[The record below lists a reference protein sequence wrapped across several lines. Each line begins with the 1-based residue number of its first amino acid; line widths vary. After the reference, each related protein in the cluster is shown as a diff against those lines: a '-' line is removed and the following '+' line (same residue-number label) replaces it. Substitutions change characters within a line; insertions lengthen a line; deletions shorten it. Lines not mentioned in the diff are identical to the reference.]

1 MARQGNYVSVPGG
14 SANWASGI
22 SGALSDLSKSLIRQ
36 GDEEEKA
43 IRLDAAAEED
53 KRRYEA
59 DKLARTKAANESKRR
74 YDTDRNDR
82 LAQRQLQNA
91 RIKKQDDLVAKD
103 RALLEQVNLFSNK
116 DPNTLTYY
124 FSDYGAEQ
132 RDAITNAKKA
142 LEAEQVSTEQFLNT
156 GSKESLENALSV
168 YEKNINLS
176 GLPEEAKAAKIAE
189 RRNRLLAFGREAQ
202 GEGYSADQRSERV
215 KSLVADLY
223 NPQFSRIDDTI
234 RRGVGLTQE
243 GQFRAFARQLPDEVS
258 SRFSRDELKKKF
270 GTMLSAQSR
279 DEILANENA
288 RVAAVNER
296 AKEKIDLLDKYFM
309 RVNQGQSSGYSGK
322 RTGKDVLAAYGKISG
337 MDIGS
342 LDDARLVK
350 QLNRLLDNENIDPM
364 AAAAAITLG
373 VDKDILGDSA
383 YSVDDEEFSDI
394 ERRALAL
401 SGAPSKSKSSTS
413 EAGSKAKSST
423 SKDKDNRRPSL
434 SDYQYTPAKA
444 RELGDLLR
452 SRVVLTGGGDY
463 RLGVKDNYLEQ
474 LEAITNDKPKTS
486 SNIPEPL
493 RLPTPAP
500 TELPRSTRTDAL
512 TNNINTYRSPDQV
525 IGDQIAENL
534 DYQVRRRQAEQPY
547 DRFDRNQ
554 LSRIDD
560 LESSIEG
567 LTRFEDVSR
576 RMNDTATAETT
587 ARRLAEAKAELAA
600 IVANPN
606 LNLLD
611 MTPIEQMRY
620 NEDEESGRLNR
631 SALRSFFGPTA
642 LYDGVNDFLDLSKY
656 YVPAT
661 YRQTLNEA
669 DRKYISR
676 EDVLRNIRR

>member
-22 SGALSDLSKSLIRQ
+22 SGALSDLSRSLIGQ
-36 GDEEEKA
+36 ATKEDE
-43 IRLDAAAEED
+43 R
-53 KRRYEA
+53 A
-59 DKLARTKAANESKRR
+59 DT
-74 YDTDRNDR
+74 
-82 LAQRQLQNA
+82 LAQREFQNNRIRKEDA
-91 RIKKQDDLVAKD
+91 RVAKD
-103 RALLEQVNLFSNK
+103 RELLEQVNLFSNR
-116 DPNTLTYY
+116 DPSTLTYDI
-124 FSDYGAEQ
+124 SDYGAEQ
-132 RDAITNAKKA
+132 RDAINNARKS
-142 LEAEQVSTEQFLNT
+142 LEAERASTQQFLNT

-176 GLPEEAKAAKIAE
+176 NLPAEAKASKIAE
-189 RRNRLLAFGREAQ
+189 RRNRLLGFGREAQ
-202 GEGYSADQRSERV
+202 GEGYSAEQRAERV
-215 KSLVADLY
+215 KSLVDDLY
-223 NPQFSRIDDTI
+223 NPQFSRLDDTI
-234 RRGVGLTQE
+234 KRGVGLTQE
-243 GQFRAFARQLPDEVS
+243 GQFRAFARQLPDEVA
-258 SRFSRDELKKKF
+258 SRFSRDELKNKF
-270 GTMLSAQSR
+270 GSMLSAKSR
-279 DEILANENA
+279 DKILAAENA

-296 AKEKIDLLDKYFM
+296 AKERIDLLDKYYM

-342 LDDARLVK
+342 LDDARLVE
-350 QLNRLLDNENIDPM
+350 QLDRLLDNENIDPM

-373 VDKDILGDSA
+373 VDRDVLSNSA
-383 YSVDDEEFSDI
+383 YSVDDEEFLDI
-394 ERRALAL
+394 EKRALAL
-401 SGAPSKSKSSTS
+401 SGGGNTKKSK
-413 EAGSKAKSST
+413 GSKKG
-423 SKDKDNRRPSL
+423 PSL

-444 RELGDLLR
+444 RDLGDLLR
-452 SRVVLTGGGDY
+452 SRVVLAGGGDY
-463 RLGVKDNYLEQ
+463 RLGVKDDYLEQ
-474 LEAITNDKPKTS
+474 LEAITNDKPKPS
-486 SNIPEPL
+486 PNIPEAL
-493 RLPTPAP
+493 RLPTPAS

-525 IGDQIAENL
+525 IGDQIDEEL
-534 DYQVRRRQAEQPY
+534 DYLVRRRQAEQPY
-547 DRFDRNQ
+547 DRFDRDQ
-554 LSRIDD
+554 LNRIDD

-576 RMNDTATAETT
+576 RMNDITTAETT

-600 IVANPN
+600 IVAKPN

-631 SALRSFFGPTA
+631 SALRYFFGPTA

-669 DRKYISR
+669 DKKYISR
-676 EDVLRNIRR
+676 EDVLRNITR

>member
-1 MARQGNYVSVPGG
+1 MARSNLVSVG
-14 SANWASGI
+14 SIVNPFE
-22 SGALSDLSKSLIRQ
+22 SLQRAGQNVFNTYSNIAQ
-36 GDEEEKA
+36 KEDE
-43 IRLDAAAEED
+43 R
-53 KRRYEA
+53 A
-59 DKLARTKAANESKRR
+59 DT
-74 YDTDRNDR
+74 
-82 LAQRQLQNA
+82 LAQREFQNSRIRKEDA
-91 RIKKQDDLVAKD
+91 RVAKD
-103 RALLEQVNLFSNK
+103 RELLEQVNLFSNR
-116 DPNTLTYY
+116 DPSTLTYDI
-124 FSDYGAEQ
+124 SDYGAEQ
-132 RDAITNAKKA
+132 RDAINNARKS
-142 LEAEQVSTEQFLNT
+142 LEAERASTQQFLNT

-176 GLPEEAKAAKIAE
+176 NLPAEVKASKIAE
-189 RRNRLLAFGREAQ
+189 RRNRLLGFGREAQ
-202 GEGYSADQRSERV
+202 GEGYSAEQRAERV

-223 NPQFSRIDDTI
+223 NPQFSRLDDTI
-234 RRGVGLTQE
+234 KRGVGLTQE
-243 GQFRAFARQLPDEVS
+243 GQFRAFARQLPDEVA
-258 SRFSRDELKKKF
+258 SRFSRDELKNKF
-270 GTMLSAQSR
+270 GSMLSAKSR
-279 DEILANENA
+279 DEILAAENA

-296 AKEKIDLLDKYFM
+296 AKERIDLLDKYYM

-322 RTGKDVLAAYGKISG
+322 RTGKDVLAAYKELSG
-337 MDIGS
+337 IDIGS
-342 LDDARLVK
+342 EDNADLIQ
-350 QLNRLLDNENIDPM
+350 QLNVLLDNSDIKPM

-373 VDKDILGDSA
+373 IDRDTFGDSA
-383 YSVDDEEFSDI
+383 WSVDDEEFADI

-413 EAGSKAKSST
+413 KAGSKAKSST

-463 RLGVKDNYLEQ
+463 RLGVKDKYLEQ
-474 LEAITNDKPKTS
+474 LEAITNDKAETP
-486 SNIPEPL
+486 SNIPEAL
-493 RLPTPAP
+493 RLPTSAP

-525 IGDQIAENL
+525 IGDQIDEEL
-534 DYQVRRRQAEQPY
+534 DYLVRRRQAEQPY
-547 DRFDRNQ
+547 DRFDRDQ
-554 LSRIDD
+554 LNRIDD

-576 RMNDTATAETT
+576 RMNDITTAETT

-600 IVANPN
+600 IVAKPN

-631 SALRSFFGPTA
+631 SALRYFFGPTA

-661 YRQTLNEA
+661 YRQTLDEA

-676 EDVLRNIRR
+676 EDILRNIRR

>member
-22 SGALSDLSKSLIRQ
+22 SGALSDLSKSLIGQ
-36 GDEEEKA
+36 AVKEDE
-43 IRLDAAAEED
+43 R
-53 KRRYEA
+53 A
-59 DKLARTKAANESKRR
+59 DT
-74 YDTDRNDR
+74 
-82 LAQRQLQNA
+82 LAQREFQNDRIRKEDA
-91 RIKKQDDLVAKD
+91 RVAKD
-103 RALLEQVNLFSNK
+103 RELLKQVNLFSNR
-116 DPNTLTYY
+116 DPSTLTYDIN
-124 FSDYGAEQ
+124 DYGAEQ
-132 RDAITNAKKA
+132 RDAITNARKS
-142 LEAEQVSTEQFLNT
+142 LEAERSSTQQFLNT
-156 GSKESLENALSV
+156 GSKEALENALSV

-176 GLPEEAKAAKIAE
+176 GLPEEVKAAKIAE
-189 RRNRLLAFGREAQ
+189 RRNRLLGFGIEAE

-223 NPQFSRIDDTI
+223 DPQFSRIDDTI
-234 RRGVGLTQE
+234 KRGVGLTQE
-243 GQFRAFARQLPDEVS
+243 GQFRAFARQLPDEVA

-270 GTMLSAQSR
+270 GSMLSAQSR
-279 DEILANENA
+279 DEILAAENA
-288 RVAAVNER
+288 RVNAANER
-296 AKEKIDLLDKYFM
+296 AKEQIDLLDKYYM
-309 RVNQGQSSGYSGK
+309 RVNQGKSSGYSGK

-337 MDIGS
+337 MDIGP
-342 LDDARLVK
+342 LDDARLVE
-350 QLNRLLDNENIDPM
+350 QLDRLLGNENIDPM

-373 VDKDILGDSA
+373 VDRGTVFDGA
-383 YSVDDEEFSDI
+383 YSVDDKEFLDI
-394 ERRALAL
+394 EKRALAL
-401 SGAPSKSKSSTS
+401 SGGGNTKTFK
-413 EAGSKAKSST
+413 GSKKG
-423 SKDKDNRRPSL
+423 PSL

-444 RELGDLLR
+444 RDLGDLLR
-452 SRVVLTGGGDY
+452 SRVVLAGGGDY

-474 LEAITNDKPKTS
+474 LESLTS
-486 SNIPEPL
+486 NNPTESTNIPDAL
-493 RLPTPAP
+493 RPPAPAP

-512 TNNINTYRSPDQV
+512 TNNINAYRSLDQI

-534 DYQVRRRQAEQPY
+534 DYQVRREQAEQPY
-547 DRFDRNQ
+547 NRFGRNQ

-587 ARRLAEAKAELAA
+587 ARRLAEAKAQLAE

-620 NEDEESGRLNR
+620 NEDEESGRLDR
-631 SALRSFFGPTA
+631 SLLRSVFAPTA
-642 LYDGVNDFLDLSKY
+642 LYDGVSDFLDLSKY

-661 YRQTLNEA
+661 YGQTLNEA

>member
-22 SGALSDLSKSLIRQ
+22 SGALSDLSKSLIGQ
-36 GDEEEKA
+36 AVKEDE
-43 IRLDAAAEED
+43 R
-53 KRRYEA
+53 A
-59 DKLARTKAANESKRR
+59 DT
-74 YDTDRNDR
+74 
-82 LAQRQLQNA
+82 LAQREFQNDRIRKEDA
-91 RIKKQDDLVAKD
+91 RVAKD
-103 RALLEQVNLFSNK
+103 RELLKQVNLFSNR
-116 DPNTLTYY
+116 DPSTLTYDIN
-124 FSDYGAEQ
+124 DYGAEQ
-132 RDAITNAKKA
+132 RDAITNARKS
-142 LEAEQVSTEQFLNT
+142 LEAERSSTQQFLNT
-156 GSKESLENALSV
+156 GSKEALENALSV

-189 RRNRLLAFGREAQ
+189 RRNRLLGFGREAE

-223 NPQFSRIDDTI
+223 DPQFSRIDDTI
-234 RRGVGLTQE
+234 KRGVGLTQE
-243 GQFRAFARQLPDEVS
+243 GQFRAFARQLPDEVA

-270 GTMLSAQSR
+270 GSMLSAQSR
-279 DEILANENA
+279 DEILAAENA
-288 RVAAVNER
+288 RVNAANER
-296 AKEKIDLLDKYFM
+296 AKEQIDLLDKYYM
-309 RVNQGQSSGYSGK
+309 RVNQGKSSGYSGK

-337 MDIGS
+337 MDIGP
-342 LDDARLVK
+342 LDDARLVE
-350 QLNRLLDNENIDPM
+350 QLDRLLDNENIDPM

-373 VDKDILGDSA
+373 VDRGTVFDGA
-383 YSVDDEEFSDI
+383 YSVDDKEFLDI
-394 ERRALAL
+394 EKRALAL
-401 SGAPSKSKSSTS
+401 SGGGNTKTFK
-413 EAGSKAKSST
+413 GSKKG
-423 SKDKDNRRPSL
+423 PSL

-444 RELGDLLR
+444 RDLGDLLR
-452 SRVVLTGGGDY
+452 SRVVLAGGGDY

-474 LEAITNDKPKTS
+474 LESLTS
-486 SNIPEPL
+486 NNPTESTNIPDAL
-493 RLPTPAP
+493 RPPAPAP

-512 TNNINTYRSPDQV
+512 TNNINAYRSLDQI

-534 DYQVRRRQAEQPY
+534 DYQVRREQAEQPY
-547 DRFDRNQ
+547 NRFDRNQ

-587 ARRLAEAKAELAA
+587 ARRLAEAKAQLAE

-620 NEDEESGRLNR
+620 NEDEESGRLDR
-631 SALRSFFGPTA
+631 SLLRSVFAPTA
-642 LYDGVNDFLDLSKY
+642 LYDGVSDFLDLSKY

-661 YRQTLNEA
+661 YGQTLNEA

>member
-1 MARQGNYVSVPGG
+1 MIDPFESTSRLLSDIASGYRQQGNQ
-14 SANWASGI
+14 
-22 SGALSDLSKSLIRQ
+22 RR
-36 GDEEEKA
+36 ERE
-43 IRLDAAAEED
+43 DA
-53 KRRYEA
+53 
-59 DKLARTKAANESKRR
+59 
-74 YDTDRNDR
+74 
-82 LAQRQLQNA
+82 LAQREFQNNRIRKEDA
-91 RIKKQDDLVAKD
+91 RVAKD
-103 RALLEQVNLFSNK
+103 RELLKQVNLFSNR
-116 DPNTLTYY
+116 DPSTLTYDI
-124 FSDYGAEQ
+124 SDYGAEQ
-132 RDAITNAKKA
+132 RDAINNARKS
-142 LEAEQVSTEQFLNT
+142 LEAERASTQQFLNT

-176 GLPEEAKAAKIAE
+176 NLPAEVKASKIAE
-189 RRNRLLAFGREAQ
+189 RRNRLLGFGREAQ
-202 GEGYSADQRSERV
+202 GEGYSAEQRAERV

-223 NPQFSRIDDTI
+223 NPQFSRLDDTI
-234 RRGVGLTQE
+234 KRGVGLTQE
-243 GQFRAFARQLPDEVS
+243 GQFRAFARQLPDEVA
-258 SRFSRDELKKKF
+258 SRFSRDELKNKF
-270 GTMLSAQSR
+270 GSMLSAKSR
-279 DEILANENA
+279 DEILAAENA

-296 AKEKIDLLDKYFM
+296 AKERIDLLDKYYM

-322 RTGKDVLAAYGKISG
+322 RTGKDVLAAYKELSG
-337 MDIGS
+337 IDIGS
-342 LDDARLVK
+342 EDNADLIQ
-350 QLNRLLDNENIDPM
+350 QLNVLLDNSDIKPM

-373 VDKDILGDSA
+373 IDRDTFGDSA
-383 YSVDDEEFSDI
+383 WSVDDEEFADI

-413 EAGSKAKSST
+413 KAGSKAKSST

-463 RLGVKDNYLEQ
+463 RLGVKDKYLEQ
-474 LEAITNDKPKTS
+474 LEAITNDKAETP
-486 SNIPEPL
+486 SNIPEAL
-493 RLPTPAP
+493 RLPTSAP

-525 IGDQIAENL
+525 IGDQIDEEL
-534 DYQVRRRQAEQPY
+534 DYLVRRRQAEQPY
-547 DRFDRNQ
+547 DRFDRDQ
-554 LSRIDD
+554 LNRIDD

-576 RMNDTATAETT
+576 RMNDITTAETT

-600 IVANPN
+600 IVAKPN

-631 SALRSFFGPTA
+631 SALRYFFGPTA

-661 YRQTLNEA
+661 YRQTLDEA